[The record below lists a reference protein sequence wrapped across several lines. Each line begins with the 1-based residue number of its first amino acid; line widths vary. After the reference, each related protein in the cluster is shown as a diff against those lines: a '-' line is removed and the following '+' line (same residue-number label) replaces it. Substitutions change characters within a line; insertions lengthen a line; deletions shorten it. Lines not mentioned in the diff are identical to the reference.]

1 MRKKMRL
8 FLLVACLVI
17 GQMFGTV
24 SVSAAIE
31 IPAFP
36 GAEGGGKYA
45 TGGRGGD
52 VYVVTNLEDDGAGSL
67 RYGIETAPETGRI
80 IVFDVGGTIH
90 LKSTLSFK
98 GKKNITI
105 AGQTAPGDG
114 ITIAGYDTNIG
125 NSENIILRFLRFRVG
140 TENLLQGGD
149 SLDALWGRDND
160 TFIIDHCSFSWSTDE
175 TLSTYRGKNGTVQW
189 CLISE
194 SLTVSGHS
202 KGRHGYGGIW
212 GGDNTVFQYNLMTN
226 HTSRNP
232 RIGGGSMSDPSKELS
247 YATVQL
253 SNNVMYNYGYYACY
267 GGGYAYTNYLN
278 NYLKPGPGT
287 RENIENQLITIGES
301 KKDGGFYIAGN
312 ILAGNKAVTQDNAL
326 GIDEDAEGYIAEE
339 IYQAEGFE
347 GLSMVSAKEC
357 YDLVLARAGATY
369 PKRDAVDA
377 RVVAQLADGT
387 GAYINSQDEVGGYP
401 AATVSREADFDT
413 DHDGLP
419 DEWETA
425 HGLNPADASDS
436 AQIPNTSDSSQADYG
451 YAWIE
456 IYANELVEE
465 VMAADYVAPN
475 PTVTIDLEDNT
486 MAAEGSDV
494 TVNAEAV
501 ANNGGSIAKVE
512 FYKDAELIAIDE
524 EAPFS
529 HAYTGL
535 ADGTYSISVR
545 AYDNDGNAT
554 QSNTSKLHVNSTAGT
569 GDWSNADVG
578 SPAVEGT
585 ASLVEEVLTVK
596 GAGKLGKSE
605 GSVSGSVYNNVTT
618 DDCHFVYQELDG
630 DGELVAK
637 LDSYLAVDNHTF
649 NGLMVRESLDANAAC
664 VGVGLTMTK
673 IWNDMESTWAAFMVN
688 RAETSGKMPKIDS
701 SVDSE
706 SSAAKAGIPIVP
718 SLDFKSGDTFNG
730 TWLKLIREGNT
741 ITGEVS
747 EDGKEWQTIGTLEA
761 KLPETVY
768 IGFAVE
774 AGKAANNLENY
785 ATAKFSGIELKDA
798 QGNPVGEPETAA
810 TQAETQTTTAT
821 EPATTVV
828 TEPATTPVA
837 AQVQETPES
846 NGNNAGL
853 WLGISAIVLVLGGA
867 GYVYYRRKKK

>member
-17 GQMFGTV
+17 GQIFGTV
-24 SVSAAIE
+24 NVSAAAD

-52 VYVVTNLEDDGAGSL
+52 VYVVTNLEDSGAGSL

-80 IVFDVGGTIH
+80 IFFDVGGTIH

-287 RENIENQLITIGES
+287 RENIMNQLITIGES
-301 KKDGGFYIAGN
+301 KKDGGFYIDGN
-312 ILAGNKAVTQDNAL
+312 ILEGNEAITGDNKL
-326 GIDEDAEGYIAEE
+326 GIDEDAEGYIAEAIYEAEAFDE
-339 IYQAEGFE
+339 I
-347 GLSMVSAKEC
+347 SMVSAEEC

-377 RVVAQLADGT
+377 RVVAQLANET

-436 AQIPNTSDSSQADYG
+436 AQIPNTSDSSQANYG
-451 YAWIE
+451 YTWIE
-456 IYANELVEE
+456 IYCNELVEE
-465 VMAADYVAPN
+465 VMTADYVAPN
-475 PTVTIDLEDNT
+475 PTVSIDLADNA
-486 MAAEGSDV
+486 MADEGSDV
-494 TVNAEAV
+494 TVNAETT
-501 ANNGGSIAKVE
+501 ANNGGTIAKVE
-512 FYKDAELIAIDE
+512 FYKDAELVATDE

-529 HAYTGL
+529 HAYTEL

-569 GDWSNADVG
+569 GEWSNADVG
-578 SPAVEGT
+578 SPAIKGT
-585 ASLVEEVLTVK
+585 ASLVEDVLIIK

-618 DDCHFVYQELDG
+618 DDFHYVYQELNG

-649 NGLMVRESLDANAAC
+649 NGLMVRESLDANAAY

-718 SLDFKSGDTFNG
+718 SLNFKSGDTFNG

-747 EDGKEWQTIGTLEA
+747 EDGKEWQAIGTLEA

-798 QGNPVGEPETAA
+798 QGNIIGEPETP
-810 TQAETQTTTAT
+810 AETTAPEPVTTA
-821 EPATTVV
+821 EPATTV
-828 TEPATTPVA
+828 AS
-837 AQVQETPES
+837 AQPQNTSKNGGS
-846 NGNNAGL
+846 NSG
-853 WLGISAIVLVLGGA
+853 WWFGIGAIVLVLGGA
-867 GYVYYRRKKK
+867 GYVYWKKKK